1 MFLRS
6 FLFYSIAFF
15 LSFSTIFSQ
24 ANFWKPAN
32 GPSGEAVWSLVL
44 DSHDV
49 VYSGSSNGIYRSTDR
64 GNSWS
69 SFALQGMSA
78 PVICISAAGTIFT
91 SLPDS
96 MVHRSTDSG
105 KTWASTNMG
114 AYQLQSLTAD
124 PNGDIFE
131 VEWIAGAFRSTDDGG
146 TWTSIFWMSPPGIG
160 PMARTPLGIFYLSNW
175 STIYR
180 SIDQATSW
188 KNVFQAPQALPF
200 HAAIGGDSKGNVYA
214 AIENGGVY
222 FSADTGNHWT
232 IENSGL
238 PRGTING
245 FAFNALGR
253 VFAASDSGVFYH
265 DRDSVLWHPLNDGL
279 TVLQTTCIAVDSA
292 GYVYAGTSGAG
303 VFQSIASTLLSVGET
318 KGLTPSTNSLDQN
331 YPNPFNPITRIYY
344 SVANSGNVEIGVYN
358 VVGQLACKLVREWKN
373 PGEYFVDFNA
383 AGLASGMYI
392 YRLTLLG
399 STSSFTKSKTM
410 MLLK

>member
-6 FLFYSIAFF
+6 FLFYPIALF

-24 ANFWKPAN
+24 TNFWKPAN

-49 VYSGSSNGIYRSTDR
+49 VYSGSSNGIYCSTDH
-64 GNSWS
+64 GNSWP

-105 KTWASTNMG
+105 KTWASTSMG
-114 AYQLQSLTAD
+114 AYQLQSLTAE
-124 PNGDIFE
+124 PNGDIFA
-131 VEWIAGAFRSTDDGG
+131 VEWMAGAFRSTDDGG

-180 SIDQATSW
+180 STDLGTTWES
-188 KNVFQAPQALPF
+188 VLEAPQAFPF
-200 HAAIGGDSKGNVYA
+200 NSAIGGDSKGNVYA

-222 FSADTGNHWT
+222 FSADTGNHWA

-279 TVLQTTCIAVDSA
+279 SVLQTTCIAVDWG

-303 VFQSIASTLLSVGET
+303 VFQSIASTLLSVDEKEGR
-318 KGLTPSTNSLDQN
+318 TPSTNSLDQN
-331 YPNPFNPITRIYY
+331 YPNPFNPTTRIYY

-358 VVGQLACKLVREWKN
+358 VLGQLVRRLVRESKN
-373 PGEYFVDFNA
+373 PGEYSVEFNA

-399 STSSFTKSKTM
+399 ATSSFTKSKM
-410 MLLK
+410 MILLK